1 MPSLSTKEGKTKLR
15 VAIKEFND
23 ELLNEVKIYA
33 INEQQ
38 VIEIDELYDEP
49 IKNFIRKKQC
59 RRRNRVNRGNK
70 RKKKR
75 GLQARLDYAR
85 SLYHKRLDMLYKSDL
100 KARKLEKLG
109 VSRARIDEAK

>member
-23 ELLNEVKIYA
+23 ELLNVVKIQDKMEKIYA

-70 RKKKR
+70 RKKKE
-75 GLQARLDYAR
+75 DY
-85 SLYHKRLDMLYKSDL
+85 KQDL
-100 KARKLEKLG
+100 
-109 VSRARIDEAK
+109 IIQEACITRD